1 MGKENNS
8 DRAKITYEEFKNIRS
23 MLSASDSDK
32 ELAISILSAV
42 DQKQALPYILFILME
57 LAYVKDDRSLLWR
70 LYSKIPICKNLGKII
85 NPQTIYGKNPYDY
98 TDPDTILKLI
108 EKEKDPMID
117 SYNKS
122 YLDRI
127 IHSMTINQITDAILV
142 QENPREYFPLEVDI
156 TEMILEMFE
165 LFQTSHTSI
174 LKSSGLVVKFDV
186 ENAIDKRSK
195 NAKQK

>member
-156 TEMILEMFE
+156 TEMVLEMFD
-165 LFQTSHTSI
+165 LFQTTHTAIS
-174 LKSSGLVVKFDV
+174 KSAGLVVKFDV
-186 ENAIDKRSK
+186 QNAIDKRSK

>member
-42 DQKQALPYILFILME
+42 DQKQALPYILFILMD

-70 LYSKIPICKNLGKII
+70 LYSKVPICKNLGKII

-156 TEMILEMFE
+156 TEMILEMFD
-165 LFQTSHTSI
+165 LFQTTHTAIS
-174 LKSSGLVVKFDV
+174 KSAGLVVKFDV

>member
-1 MGKENNS
+1 MEKENNS

-127 IHSMTINQITDAILV
+127 IHSMTIDQITDAILV
-142 QENPREYFPLEVDI
+142 QENPREYFLLEVDI
-156 TEMILEMFE
+156 TEMVLEMFD
-165 LFQTSHTSI
+165 LFQTTHTAIS
-174 LKSSGLVVKFDV
+174 KSAGLVVKFDV

>member
-42 DQKQALPYILFILME
+42 DQKQALPYILFILMD

-142 QENPREYFPLEVDI
+142 QENPKEYFPLEVDI
-156 TEMILEMFE
+156 TEMVLEMFD
-165 LFQTSHTSI
+165 LFQTTHTAIS
-174 LKSSGLVVKFDV
+174 KSAGLVVKFDV

>member
-42 DQKQALPYILFILME
+42 DQKQALPYILFILMD

-70 LYSKIPICKNLGKII
+70 LYSKVPICKNLGKII

-142 QENPREYFPLEVDI
+142 QENPKEYFPLEVDI
-156 TEMILEMFE
+156 TEMVLEMFD
-165 LFQTSHTSI
+165 LFQTTHTAIS
-174 LKSSGLVVKFDV
+174 KSAGLVVKFDV

>member
-1 MGKENNS
+1 
-8 DRAKITYEEFKNIRS
+8 

-42 DQKQALPYILFILME
+42 DQKQALPYILFILMD

-70 LYSKIPICKNLGKII
+70 LYSKVPICKNLGKII
-85 NPQTIYGKNPYDY
+85 NPQTVYGKNPYDY

-156 TEMILEMFE
+156 TEMILEMFD
-165 LFQTSHTSI
+165 LFQTTHTAIS
-174 LKSSGLVVKFDV
+174 KSAGLVVKFDV

>member
-42 DQKQALPYILFILME
+42 DQKQALPYILFILMD

-70 LYSKIPICKNLGKII
+70 LYSKVPICKNLGKII
-85 NPQTIYGKNPYDY
+85 NPQTVYGKNPYDY

-127 IHSMTINQITDAILV
+127 IHSMTVNQITDAILV

>member
-42 DQKQALPYILFILME
+42 DQKQALPYILFILMD

-70 LYSKIPICKNLGKII
+70 LYSKVPICKNLGKII
-85 NPQTIYGKNPYDY
+85 NPQTVYGKNPYDY

-156 TEMILEMFE
+156 TEMVLEMFD
-165 LFQTSHTSI
+165 LFQTTHTAIS
-174 LKSSGLVVKFDV
+174 KSAGLVVKFDV

>member
-70 LYSKIPICKNLGKII
+70 LYSKVPICKNLGKII

-156 TEMILEMFE
+156 TEMVLEMFD
-165 LFQTSHTSI
+165 LFQTTHTAIS
-174 LKSSGLVVKFDV
+174 KSAGLVVKFDV

>member
-8 DRAKITYEEFKNIRS
+8 DRATITYEEFKNIRS

-85 NPQTIYGKNPYDY
+85 NPQTVYGKNPYDY

-156 TEMILEMFE
+156 TEMVLEMFD
-165 LFQTSHTSI
+165 LFQTTHTAIS
-174 LKSSGLVVKFDV
+174 KSAGLVVKFDV

>member
-57 LAYVKDDRSLLWR
+57 LAYVQDDRSLLWR

-156 TEMILEMFE
+156 TEMVLEMFD
-165 LFQTSHTSI
+165 LFQTTHTAIS
-174 LKSSGLVVKFDV
+174 KSAGLVVKFDV

>member
-42 DQKQALPYILFILME
+42 DQKQALPYILFILMD

-70 LYSKIPICKNLGKII
+70 LYSKVPICKNLGKII

-156 TEMILEMFE
+156 TEMVLEMFD
-165 LFQTSHTSI
+165 LFQTTHTAIS
-174 LKSSGLVVKFDV
+174 KSAGLVVKFDV

>member
-23 MLSASDSDK
+23 MLSASESDK

-70 LYSKIPICKNLGKII
+70 LYSKIPICKNLSKII
-85 NPQTIYGKNPYDY
+85 NPQTVYGKNPYDY

-186 ENAIDKRSK
+186 KNAIDKRSK
-195 NAKQK
+195 NAK

>member
-57 LAYVKDDRSLLWR
+57 LAHVKDDRSLLWR

-98 TDPDTILKLI
+98 IDPDTILKLI

-142 QENPREYFPLEVDI
+142 QENPKEYFPLEVDI
-156 TEMILEMFE
+156 TEMVLEMFD
-165 LFQTSHTSI
+165 LFQTTHTAIS
-174 LKSSGLVVKFDV
+174 KSAGLVVKFDV

>member
-42 DQKQALPYILFILME
+42 DQKQALPYILFILMD

-156 TEMILEMFE
+156 TEMVLEMFD
-165 LFQTSHTSI
+165 LFQTTHTAIS
-174 LKSSGLVVKFDV
+174 KSAGLVVKFDV

>member
-85 NPQTIYGKNPYDY
+85 NPQTVYGKNPYDY

-156 TEMILEMFE
+156 TEMVLEMFD
-165 LFQTSHTSI
+165 LFQTTHTAIS
-174 LKSSGLVVKFDV
+174 KSAGLVVKFDV

>member
-1 MGKENNS
+1 
-8 DRAKITYEEFKNIRS
+8 
-23 MLSASDSDK
+23 
-32 ELAISILSAV
+32 
-42 DQKQALPYILFILME
+42 
-57 LAYVKDDRSLLWR
+57 
-70 LYSKIPICKNLGKII
+70 
-85 NPQTIYGKNPYDY
+85 
-98 TDPDTILKLI
+98 
-108 EKEKDPMID
+108 MID

-156 TEMILEMFE
+156 TEMVLEMFD
-165 LFQTSHTSI
+165 LFQTTHTAIS
-174 LKSSGLVVKFDV
+174 KSAGLVVKFDV

>member
-156 TEMILEMFE
+156 TEMVLEMFD
-165 LFQTSHTSI
+165 LFQTTHTAIS
-174 LKSSGLVVKFDV
+174 KSAGLVVKFDV

>member
-70 LYSKIPICKNLGKII
+70 LYSKVPICKNLGKII

-142 QENPREYFPLEVDI
+142 QENPKEYFPLEVDI
-156 TEMILEMFE
+156 TEMVLEMFD
-165 LFQTSHTSI
+165 LFQTTHTAIS
-174 LKSSGLVVKFDV
+174 KSAGLVVKFDV